1 MAESGPLCFRS
12 VLFVPGGKAKMIN
25 GAVTMGADAVVV
37 DLEDAVSTA
46 EKDGARRVAAETT
59 AGLPGDQRS
68 RVFLRV
74 NPTSSPWFDEDVA
87 VVAESR
93 LAGVVLPKFESLEQ
107 LELLR
112 RRLAA
117 NGSPDAL
124 VMVGIETARGVN
136 DCYELLAGG
145 VDGLYFGAEDYVAD
159 LGGRRSPSGAEALYA
174 RSQVRLA
181 ARLRGVPSIDQ
192 AVVAVHDEAKFRL
205 DAGEGR
211 DMGYCGK
218 ICLHPLQVRLANEVF
233 SPSEEE
239 IAHARRVLEAA
250 AGGAG
255 SLDGEMVDEVH
266 VRMAAAVLA
275 RAESGGGAPE
285 TYGGRS

>member
-1 MAESGPLCFRS
+1 MAESGPLCLRS
-12 VLFVPGGKAKMIN
+12 LLFVPGGKAKMIN
-25 GAVTMGADAVVV
+25 GAVNMGADAVVV
-37 DLEDAVSTA
+37 DLEDAVSIA
-46 EKDGARRVAAETT
+46 DKDVARRVAAETT
-59 AGLPGDQRS
+59 AGLPDYERR

-74 NPTSSPWFDEDVA
+74 NPTSGPWFGEDIA

-107 LELLR
+107 LELVR

-124 VMVGIETARGVN
+124 VMVGIETARGVH

-145 VDGLYFGAEDYVAD
+145 VDGLYFGAEDYIAD
-159 LGGRRSPSGAEALYA
+159 LGGRRSQAGTEALCA

-181 ARLRGVPSIDQ
+181 ARLRGVPAIDQ
-192 AVVAVHDEAKFRL
+192 AVVAVHDADKFRL
-205 DAGEGR
+205 DAGQGR

-218 ICLHPLQVRLANEVF
+218 ICLHPSQVRLANEVF

-275 RAESGGGAPE
+275 RARGGEGGPE
-285 TYGGRS
+285 TSGGRS